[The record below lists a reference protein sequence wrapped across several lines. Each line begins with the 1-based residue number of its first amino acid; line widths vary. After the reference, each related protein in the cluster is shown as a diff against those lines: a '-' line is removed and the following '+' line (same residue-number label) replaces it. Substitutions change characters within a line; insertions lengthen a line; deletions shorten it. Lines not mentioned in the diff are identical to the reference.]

1 MKNVDSSIRD
11 LLLIQKIRN

>member
-1 MKNVDSSIRD
+1 MKNVDSYIRD